1 MRPRVTVVGI
11 LHIGIGIIGLIG
23 GAIVFLAL
31 GWASTYVA
39 DPDIDF
45 LLPTLA
51 VIIGG
56 GIALLSAIEI
66 IGGIGVLGYR
76 NWARILVLILSAMQ
90 LINIPIGTAIGIYS
104 IVILVHADTT
114 PLFEMHP
121 YAVPPPGVPP
131 APSA

>member
-66 IGGIGVLGYR
+66 IGGIGLLGYR

-121 YAVPPPGVPP
+121 YAVPPPGVPR